1 MIDIAP
7 AMYGRPPGIG
17 SGVLE
22 CRGASS
28 SVVGIVDGM
37 GSWGFGVEAADWVLQ
52 RLVAG
57 WSTRIPSSAKGIAA
71 EIADVARQIPD
82 QWQGDDVGCS
92 FSVALIVRLGAT
104 LEVVAAG
111 TYNVWSLGSGEDR
124 LLFRPR
130 RWIDEQVRLGN
141 ASAAEA
147 LVHPLRGVTTGPF
160 VADNRG
166 EPPEALGPFDLASDA
181 KIVIAEERVMD
192 QLLAV
197 PSHARPERALEI
209 QELGARIRLPR
220 TPVVV
225 T

>member
-22 CRGASS
+22 CHGAA

-37 GSWGFGVEAADWVLQ
+37 GSWGSGVEAADWVLQ

-82 QWQGDDVGCS
+82 QWQGDDMGCS

-104 LEVVAAG
+104 VEVVAAG
-111 TYNVWSLGSGEDR
+111 AYNVWSLGSAEEKP
-124 LLFRPR
+124 LFRPR

-141 ASAAEA
+141 LSVAEA
-147 LVHPLRGVTTGPF
+147 LVHPLREVMTGPF
-160 VADNRG
+160 VADASG
-166 EPPEALGPFDLASDA
+166 DPPEALGPFDLASDA
-181 KIVIAEERVMD
+181 RIVIAEERVMD

-197 PSHARPERALEI
+197 PARARPEHALEI